1 METIK
6 ITIDNKQVEVEKGT
20 TILGAARKLGI
31 DIPTLCHMR
40 LDDLN
45 IENKPGGCR
54 ICVVEVQGRR
64 NLSPACI
71 TKCDEGTV
79 IRIHHPRGVSANDS
93 AFITFRDTGGRQVP
107 ASLNFHDTNPA
118 AARLVFYIQIVKS
131 HVAQGGDINP
141 HLACGTENGGSLL
154 DFYLFVVYCD
164 LYCFHC
170 QSSLS
175 LVD

>member
-6 ITIDNKQVEVEKGT
+6 LTIDNKQVEVEKGT
-20 TILGAARKLGI
+20 TILDAARKMGI

-71 TKCDEGTV
+71 TKCD
-79 IRIHHPRGVSANDS
+79 ANVCLRS
-93 AFITFRDTGGRQVP
+93 W
-107 ASLNFHDTNPA
+107 
-118 AARLVFYIQIVKS
+118 K
-131 HVAQGGDINP
+131 
-141 HLACGTENGGSLL
+141 
-154 DFYLFVVYCD
+154 
-164 LYCFHC
+164 
-170 QSSLS
+170 
-175 LVD
+175 